1 MELRED
7 RIKRVI
13 TAISLSRFCFKET
26 RFPRAFYDELNDQ
39 ERAEVVKR
47 IKGGS

>member
-7 RIKRVI
+7 RIKRVL
-13 TAISLSRFCFKET
+13 TAMSLSRFCFKET
-26 RFPRAFYDELNDQ
+26 RFPKAFYDDLNDR

-47 IKGGS
+47 LKGGG